1 MLARRP
7 LGRRRC
13 STAPTPRCPRRRGN
27 EAPQRS
33 GRAVEARGSVR
44 SPVRRAAG
52 PRQSLPRLLRLTCMP
67 FVHASMLR
75 RRSSSAV
82 VVAAPSTMEAP
93 PPTPPQYSVGWNW
106 RPGWS
111 GARCATCCPDP
122 DATSRTR
129 PVGGRCRPR
138 TSAMGPRF
146 RAAAGEKLAPCVGAA
161 DAAERSPRSVP
172 AVSLAL
178 SLFRRAP
185 PAAALTGGTA
195 GGGCAIPASRT
206 GLASTRPSTPGIRPG
221 GRVRPAGGPRP
232 PGAHTR
238 RGCCVRE
245 GPPRTEGLTAPPAP
259 PPLPHTPR
267 GRERGPASPA
277 RARTDPPCSCCPR
290 QESLRPPSRTWPP
303 VKTRREHSSSSSPR
317 LNGGLLLPP
326 TWQS

>member
-7 LGRRRC
+7 LGRRRRR
-13 STAPTPRCPRRRGN
+13 TAPTPRCPRRRGN

-33 GRAVEARGSVR
+33 GRAVGARGSVR

-67 FVHASMLR
+67 FVHALMLR

-161 DAAERSPRSVP
+161 GGAERSPRSVP

-206 GLASTRPSTPGIRPG
+206 GLASTRPSTPGIHPG
-221 GRVRPAGGPRP
+221 GRVRPGQRAAT
-232 PGAHTR
+232 PGCTDTAR
-238 RGCCVRE
+238 VCSE
-245 GPPRTEGLTAPPAP
+245 GRTAPLDGGTDCPSRSSSPSPHP
-259 PPLPHTPR
+259 P
-267 GRERGPASPA
+267 RERGPA
-277 RARTDPPCSCCPR
+277 RARTVTPRSSSGPR
-290 QESLRPPSRTWPP
+290 QESLRPAFTNLAAALPP
-303 VKTRREHSSSSSPR
+303 VPVPVPALAAAARAGAPVH
-317 LNGGLLLPP
+317 
-326 TWQS
+326 Q